1 MRRICHHENV
11 GRDLFVHWSS
21 TCNCIRTCQ
30 KEKWLFG
37 PGVGADADRR
47 PITADMTDEQMGAA
61 NEHDT
66 RWSKK
71 TCMRT

>member
-1 MRRICHHENV
+1 M
-11 GRDLFVHWSS
+11 L
-21 TCNCIRTCQ
+21 Q

-71 TCMRT
+71 NLHAHLTTPELQAWLRARWYDRVT